1 MSGCGAPAQDLAPVD
16 PGTDAVIQGNVVRA
30 GSPVGGAYVRLLD
43 RDGEFTAEVVSS
55 PSGGFRFFA
64 SPGEWR
70 VRALVPGGAGEVAV
84 RATRGGVA
92 EAALTIGL

>member
-16 PGTDAVIQGNVVRA
+16 PDAGAVIQGSVVRG

-43 RDGEFTAEVVSS
+43 GAGEFTAEVVSS
-55 PSGGFRFFA
+55 PTGAFRFFA
-64 SPGEWR
+64 APGDWR

-84 RATRGGVA
+84 RAETGSVA
-92 EAALTIGL
+92 AAVLTLGS